1 MVSIETAPNP
11 ARRSR
16 RVPRVVFA
24 AALALS
30 IPAFVSACAPPTTND
45 STASSSTAAP
55 SGSGSGSGSASAT
68 LSEKV
73 IRVGWKSDI
82 DTLNPLTTTTTEA
95 IEVQSLIYDTLL
107 AYGTDL
113 KQEPG
118 LASTVKREGNTITY
132 TLREGVTWHDGT
144 AFSAEDVVYT
154 FDLIGKNQLGI
165 NAQYFT
171 DFVSAKAL
179 SPTEVQVTFKK
190 PQAFDPGLVVPILPK
205 HIWSKMSVD
214 QMKKF
219 PNENPIGTGPYTF
232 KERKQGQV
240 VAVSRNPK
248 WWGTLPAAGGISWTV
263 FTNDDIEAQA
273 LKNGEIDI
281 IPQVPPTVFDG
292 MQGDNTITTQELPSF
307 SFHHI
312 GMNVSADPKSKGNP
326 LLKDVAVR
334 QALGYAL
341 DREQIVQLAYAGH
354 ASAGGSILPP
364 AFGDY
369 YWEPG
374 ATEAINNNL
383 DKANALLDQAGYTTK
398 DGDGIRQTKDGKPL
412 EFRLI
417 AIDSTTT
424 DVRTAQLFQ
433 ETAKKAGIKLD
444 FSTVDSDTMDSTVY
458 NTEAPD
464 WDMFVWGWDSGT
476 NDPSYLLG
484 VPLTSQIGGN
494 NDVFY
499 SNKKY
504 DDLYA
509 QQATELDPAKRQA
522 LVKQM
527 QQMFYSDSAYLV
539 AVYLKKLQAYR
550 NDTWTGWVPAD
561 GGIIFNFTRDN
572 YLKAVPA
579 A

>member
-1 MVSIETAPNP
+1 MVSIKSDLS
-11 ARRSR
+11 ARRR
-16 RVPRVVFA
+16 ALPGAVA
-24 AALALS
+24 AVAAVALAAMLAS
-30 IPAFVSACAPPTTND
+30 CAPPTTND
-45 STASSSTAAP
+45 PGASSSAPAP
-55 SGSGSGSGSASAT
+55 SASSSGSASAAP
-68 LSEKV
+68 SDQV

-82 DTLNPLTTTTTEA
+82 DTLNPLTTVTTEA

-107 AYGTDL
+107 SYGTDL
-113 KQEPG
+113 KEQPG
-118 LASTVKREGNTITY
+118 LASSVTREGNTITY

-144 AFSAEDVVYT
+144 PLTADDVVYT
-154 FDLIGKNQLGI
+154 FDLIGKNELGI

-171 DFVSAKAL
+171 DYVSAKAV
-179 SPTEVQVTFKK
+179 SPTEVQVTFKR
-190 PQAFDPGLVVPILPK
+190 PQAFDPGLVVPILPQ
-205 HIWSKMSVD
+205 HIWSTMTVKEMAEFTNDSPV
-214 QMKKF
+214 
-219 PNENPIGTGPYTF
+219 GSGPFTF

-240 VAVSRNPK
+240 VAVSRNEK
-248 WWGTLPAAGGISWTV
+248 WWGTKPAAAGVSWTV

-292 MQGDNTITTQELPSF
+292 LQGDSAITTQELPSF

-326 LLKDVAVR
+326 LLKDKAVR

-354 ASAGGSILPP
+354 ASAGASILPP

-369 YWEPG
+369 YWEPS

-383 DKANALLDQAGYTTK
+383 DKANALLDQAGFTTK
-398 DGDGIRQTKDGKPL
+398 DSDGIRQTKDGKPL
-412 EFRLI
+412 SFRII

-433 ETAKKAGIKLD
+433 ATAKKAGILLE
-444 FSTVDSDTMDSTVY
+444 FSTVDSDTMASTVY
-458 NTEAPD
+458 NIEAPD
-464 WDMFVWGWDSGT
+464 WDLFVWGWDSGT

-499 SNKKY
+499 ADKQY
-504 DDLYA
+504 DTLYD
-509 QQATELDPAKRQA
+509 QQSVELDPAKRQA
-522 LVKQM
+522 LVQQM
-527 QQMFYSDSAYLV
+527 QQKFYEDSAYLV
-539 AVYLKKLQAYR
+539 AIYLKKLQAYR
-550 NDTWTGWVPAD
+550 TDAWTGWVPAD

-579 A
+579 S